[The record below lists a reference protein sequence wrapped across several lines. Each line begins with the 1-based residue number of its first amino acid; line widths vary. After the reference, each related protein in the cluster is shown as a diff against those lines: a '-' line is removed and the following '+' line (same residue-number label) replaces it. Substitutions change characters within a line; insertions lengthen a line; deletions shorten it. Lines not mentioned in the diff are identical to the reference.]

1 VYVLCSTRASSCS
14 LWASLIAA
22 ATSWHNASVEASSS
36 RTYKRSGLF
45 KKAPLPDQNLQG
57 ACPTDE
63 NGPRQPELTGPL
75 ALVGLMGRGVGAGPA
90 R

>member
-14 LWASLIAA
+14 LRASLILAV
-22 ATSWHNASVEASSS
+22 TSLNNASVEASSS

-45 KKAPLPDQNLQG
+45 KKAPLPGQYLQG

-63 NGPRQPELTGPL
+63 NGPCQLRELTG
-75 ALVGLMGRGVGAGPA
+75 AVSAHRRGVRHLPCV
-90 R
+90 